1 MIPVP
6 LWAILAAVIAG
17 MVALGGSWAAG
28 DVHGHKTEHAAMQA
42 VIDKTVIAATKV
54 ADDNE
59 RIQRETNHATG
70 NSFAA
75 SAVAVG
81 VAVAAVDTGGLR
93 FRACPRSDLPE
104 AAASRPTLD
113 GTGTAGV
120 GASAVATGTVDFA
133 DVARQIAELDG
144 QRARL
149 AAKVAGLQKT
159 IRDEPGYTDGN

>member
-28 DVHGHKTEHAAMQA
+28 DAHGHKAEHTAMQS
-42 VIDKTVIAATKV
+42 VIDKTIISATKV
-54 ADDNE
+54 ADDTE
-59 RIQRETNHATG
+59 RNQRESNHATG

-75 SAVAVG
+75 SAVGIAA
-81 VAVAAVDTGGLR
+81 AVAAVDTGGLR
-93 FRACPRSDLPE
+93 FRTCPRSDLPE
-104 AAASRPTLD
+104 AAASRPALD
-113 GTGTAGV
+113 GTGTA
-120 GASAVATGTVDFA
+120 ASAVTTGTVDFA

-144 QRARL
+144 ERARL